1 MEITYIGHSGFL
13 VELEHST
20 LLFDYW
26 QGDFS
31 LPAGKKP
38 YIFASHRHPDHFNP
52 EIFKLQAAH
61 PDIQFVL
68 SDDIWQSRV
77 PAGCAA
83 CTVRLGPNAHWE
95 DGALSVRTLK
105 STDEGVAFCVQC
117 EGKHLYHAGDLND
130 WQWRGEPE
138 YWNRQMAENFRK
150 NMEPL
155 RGQSFDAAFIPLDP
169 RQEED
174 YDCGLN
180 YFLTIARAEK
190 IYPMHCWEDYSVTGR
205 WLADHPD
212 SPNRGKI
219 VPITRRGE
227 QFSQ

>member
-1 MEITYIGHSGFL
+1 MEGGHGDHLYWAQRLSGG
-13 VELEHST
+13 T
-20 LLFDYW
+20 GTRRAAIRLL
-26 QGDFS
+26 
-31 LPAGKKP
+31 AGGLFAPHGEKA

-77 PAGCAA
+77 PAGCVA

-95 DGALSVRTLK
+95 DGTLAVWTLK
-105 STDEGVAFCVQC
+105 STDEGVAFCVRC

-130 WQWRGEPE
+130 WQWRGEPA

-190 IYPMHCWEDYSVTGR
+190 FTPCTAGR
-205 WLADHPD
+205 
-212 SPNRGKI
+212 
-219 VPITRRGE
+219 ITP
-227 QFSQ
+227 